1 MSRIIVGYN
10 QTSHGH
16 VPVKIK
22 SPDRR
27 HHTYIL
33 GQTGTGKS
41 TLVKS
46 MVIQDLRNGAGV
58 GVIDS
63 HGQLVE
69 DLLQYIPKHRANKV
83 IYFNPADEEHV
94 LGFNALDLKPGQNKE
109 VVTSHLVSV
118 FRSIWHDAWGS
129 RSQAILFNT
138 VYSLFDAQK
147 PATLMDVYRMLADQ
161 SFREQTVQKLH
172 DRMARSYWE
181 DTFARYTDRSGKLT
195 AFGNEAVAPVQTKA
209 TSS

>member
-1 MSRIIVGYN
+1 MSRIIISN
-10 QTSHGH
+10 QESTRGQP
-16 VPVKIK
+16 PVKIK
-22 SPDRR
+22 SQDRR
-27 HHTYIL
+27 HHTYLL

-46 MVIQDLRNGAGV
+46 MVIQDIRSGAGV
-58 GVIDS
+58 GVIDP

-69 DLLQYIPKHRANKV
+69 DLLKFIPKHRANKV
-83 IYFNPADEEHV
+83 IFFNPADDENV

-109 VVTSHLVSV
+109 VATSHLVSV

-129 RSQAILFNT
+129 RSQAILFNA
-138 VYSLFDAQK
+138 VYSLFDIQE

-161 SFREQTVQKLH
+161 SFREQTVQKLS

-181 DTFARYTDRSGKLT
+181 DTFS
-195 AFGNEAVAPVQTKA
+195 
-209 TSS
+209 